1 MSNFLN
7 RERNLLQTLAV
18 PLSTYRISIR
28 SELKVHVLPFNFH
41 LLHGFLKTKFFT
53 SSTAYLIQS
62 LRKQINQLLTS
73 LTFAKPFHHFK
84 KKLRKYNQR
93 LQIVNAASRCWAVK
107 YLRNDELI
115 YAFC

>member
-62 LRKQINQLLTS
+62 SRKQINQLLTS
-73 LTFAKPFHHFK
+73 LTYIHT
-84 KKLRKYNQR
+84 Y
-93 LQIVNAASRCWAVK
+93 V
-107 YLRNDELI
+107 Y
-115 YAFC
+115 

>member
-1 MSNFLN
+1 MANFLN

-18 PLSTYRISIR
+18 PLSTYRISVR
-28 SELKVHVLPFNFH
+28 SELKVHVFPFNFH

-62 LRKQINQLLTS
+62 WKEQINQLLTS
-73 LTFAKPFHHFK
+73 LTFAKPFHRF

-93 LQIVNAASRCWAVK
+93 LQIVNAARRCWAVK
-107 YLRNDELI
+107 CLRNDES